1 MRYIALTDPDRN
13 EMLKT
18 LGLTS
23 AEQLF
28 SHIPAEIRKKSVS
41 NLPSAKS
48 EFELK
53 RYFQSLSKKNTPS
66 TEWKTYLGAGCY
78 DHFIPTVVDA
88 LSSRGEFSTAYTPYQ
103 AEISQGTLQAI
114 FEFQSMIANLFEMD
128 VSNASMYDGA
138 SAAAEAIL
146 MALRCKKGK
155 VVYLSKGIH
164 PEYLHVI
171 RSYLSE
177 IEVELIEM
185 ELDAAGK
192 TIVPNVKPE
201 TSCVVLAQPNFF
213 GVMEDLEK
221 IAKNAMDKNILSVVV
236 TTEAMSLGVMQ
247 PPGRFGVDIVAGEG
261 QSFGNYPSFGGP
273 FVGLLCAKKEYL
285 RQLPGRL
292 VGQTKDQ
299 EGRPGYVLTLSTRE
313 QHIRRDKAT
322 SNICTNHS
330 LCALRSAIYLSTVG
344 YQGLRE
350 IALKNFQLSE
360 YLKKQLTTI
369 SGVELAY
376 TGTTFNE
383 FVIKLPISTDAFM
396 SKMEESKII
405 PGLPLSKWFA
415 DRRNEIMITVTET
428 KTKDDLDQ
436 FVECVRK
443 AL

>member
-13 EMLKT
+13 EMLKA
-18 LGLTS
+18 LGLKSTDD
-23 AEQLF
+23 LF
-28 SHIPAEIRKKSVS
+28 SHIPSSIRKKGAAG
-41 NLPSAKS
+41 LPSAKS

-53 RYFQSLSKKNTPS
+53 RYFQNVAKKNVPS

-88 LSSRGEFSTAYTPYQ
+88 LSSRGEFATAYTPYQ

-138 SAAAEAIL
+138 SASAEAIL

-155 VVYLSKGIH
+155 SVYLSKGIH

-177 IEVELIEM
+177 IDVELIEM
-185 ELDAAGK
+185 DVDATGR
-192 TIVPNVKPE
+192 TIIPALKPD
-201 TSCVVLAQPNFF
+201 TSCVVLSQPNFF
-213 GVMEDLEK
+213 GAIEDLEK
-221 IAKNAMDKNILSVVV
+221 ATKTLKEKNVLSVVI
-236 TTEAMSLGVMQ
+236 TTESMSMGILN
-247 PPGRFGVDIVAGEG
+247 PPGRYGVDIVAAEG

-285 RQLPGRL
+285 RNLPGRL
-292 VGQTKDQ
+292 VGQTKDS

-330 LCALRSAIYLSTVG
+330 LCALRTAIYLSTVG

-350 IALKNFQLSE
+350 IALKNFQLTE
-360 YLKKQLTTI
+360 YLKKQLADI
-369 SGVELAY
+369 SGVQLSY

-383 FVIKLPISTDAFM
+383 FVLKLPISTDAFI
-396 SKMEESKII
+396 SKMEESKIM
-405 PGLPLSKWFA
+405 PGIPLSKWFSE
-415 DRRNEIMITVTET
+415 RRNEILITVTET
-428 KTKDDLDQ
+428 KTKEDLDQ
-436 FVECVRK
+436 FVECIRK
-443 AL
+443 AV

>member
-1 MRYIALTDPDRN
+1 MRYISLTDQDRQ
-13 EMLKT
+13 EMINA
-18 LGLTS
+18 LGMKST
-23 AEQLF
+23 ADLF
-28 SHIPAEIRKKSVS
+28 AHIPSQIRKKQTTG
-41 NLPSAKS
+41 LPSAKS

-53 RYFQSLSKKNTPS
+53 RYFQNLSKKNIS
-66 TEWKTYLGAGCY
+66 SIEWKTYIGAGCY

-88 LSSRGEFSTAYTPYQ
+88 LSSRGEFATAYTPYQ

-138 SAAAEAIL
+138 SASAEAIL

-155 VVYLSKGIH
+155 AVYISKGIH

-177 IEVELIEM
+177 IEIDFIEM
-185 ELDAAGK
+185 DVDSTGR
-192 TIVPNVKPE
+192 TIIPSLRSD
-201 TSCVVLAQPNFF
+201 TSCVVLSQPNFF
-213 GVMEDLEK
+213 GVIEDLEK
-221 IAKNAMDKNILSVVV
+221 SAKTIKEKGAMFVVV
-236 TTEAMSLGVMQ
+236 SAEIMSFGLLT
-247 PPGRFGVDIVAGEG
+247 PPGRVGADIVAGEG

-273 FVGLLCAKKEYL
+273 FVGLLCSKKEYL

-299 EGRPGYVLTLSTRE
+299 VGNPGYVLTLSTRE

-330 LCALRSAIYLSTVG
+330 LCALRSAIYMSTVG

-350 IALKNFQLSE
+350 IALKNYQLTQ
-360 YLKKQLTTI
+360 YLKNQLTTV
-369 SGVELAY
+369 SGIELAY
-376 TGTTFNE
+376 AGPTFNE
-383 FVIKLPISTDAFM
+383 FVVKLPISSEAFLA
-396 SKMEESKII
+396 KMEHEKVIAGI
-405 PGLPLSKWFA
+405 PVSKWFSEK
-415 DRRNEIMITVTET
+415 RNELMIAVTET
-428 KTKDDLDQ
+428 KTKADLDH
-436 FVECVRK
+436 FVELTRK

>member
-1 MRYIALTDPDRN
+1 MRYIALTEQDRK
-13 EMLKT
+13 EMLNSLGMKT
-18 LGLTS
+18 TDD
-23 AEQLF
+23 LF
-28 SHIPAEIRKKSVS
+28 AHIPSEIRKKQTPG
-41 NLPSAKS
+41 LPSAKS

-53 RYFQSLSKKNTPS
+53 RYFQNLSKKNIS
-66 TEWKTYLGAGCY
+66 SIEWKTYLGAGCY

-88 LSSRGEFSTAYTPYQ
+88 LSSRGEFATAYTPYQ

-138 SAAAEAIL
+138 SASAEAIL

-155 VVYLSKGIH
+155 TVYLSKGIH

-177 IEVELIEM
+177 IEVDLIEM
-185 ELDAAGK
+185 DVDSSGK
-192 TIVPNVKPE
+192 TVIPNLRSD
-201 TSCVVLAQPNFF
+201 TSCVVLSQPNFF
-213 GVMEDLEK
+213 GVVEDL
-221 IAKNAMDKNILSVVV
+221 DKATKTIKDAGALSVVV
-236 TTEAMSLGVMQ
+236 STEVMAYGILQ

-285 RQLPGRL
+285 RNLPGRL
-292 VGQTKDQ
+292 VGQTKDS
-299 EGRPGYVLTLSTRE
+299 EGNPGYVLTLSTRE

-330 LCALRSAIYLSTVG
+330 LCALRTAIYLSTVG
-344 YQGLRE
+344 HQGLRE

-360 YLKKQLTTI
+360 YLKKKLETI
-369 SGVELAY
+369 SGIQVSY

-383 FVIKLPISTDAFM
+383 FVVKLPISSDAFL
-396 SKMEESKII
+396 SKMEDSHVI
-405 PGLPLSKWFA
+405 PGLPLSKWFSE
-415 DRRNEIMITVTET
+415 RRNEILITVTET
-428 KTKDDLDQ
+428 KTKEDLDH
-436 FVECVRK
+436 FVECTRK

>member
-1 MRYIALTDPDRN
+1 MRYIALTEQDRK
-13 EMLKT
+13 EMLNSLGMKT
-18 LGLTS
+18 TDD
-23 AEQLF
+23 LF
-28 SHIPAEIRKKSVS
+28 AHIPSEIRKKQTPG
-41 NLPSAKS
+41 LPSAKS

-53 RYFQSLSKKNTPS
+53 RYFQNLSKKNIS
-66 TEWKTYLGAGCY
+66 SIEWKTYLGAGCY

-88 LSSRGEFSTAYTPYQ
+88 LSSRGEFATAYTPYQ

-138 SAAAEAIL
+138 SASAEAIL

-155 VVYLSKGIH
+155 TVYLSKGIH

-177 IEVELIEM
+177 IEVDLIEM
-185 ELDAAGK
+185 DVDSSGK
-192 TIVPNVKPE
+192 TVIPNLRSD
-201 TSCVVLAQPNFF
+201 TSCVVLSQPNFF
-213 GVMEDLEK
+213 GVVEDL
-221 IAKNAMDKNILSVVV
+221 DKATKTIKGAGALSVVV
-236 TTEAMSLGVMQ
+236 STEVMAYGILQ

-285 RQLPGRL
+285 RNLPGRL
-292 VGQTKDQ
+292 VGQTKDS
-299 EGRPGYVLTLSTRE
+299 EGNPGYVLTLSTRE

-330 LCALRSAIYLSTVG
+330 LCALRTAIYLSTVG
-344 YQGLRE
+344 HQGLRE

-360 YLKKQLTTI
+360 YLKKKLETI
-369 SGVELAY
+369 SGIQVSY

-383 FVIKLPISTDAFM
+383 FVVKLPISSDAFL
-396 SKMEESKII
+396 SKMEDSHVI
-405 PGLPLSKWFA
+405 PGLPLSKWFSE
-415 DRRNEIMITVTET
+415 RRNEILITVTET
-428 KTKDDLDQ
+428 KTKEDLDH
-436 FVECVRK
+436 FVECTRK

>member
-1 MRYIALTDPDRN
+1 MLSSLGMKTTD
-13 EMLKT
+13 E
-18 LGLTS
+18 
-23 AEQLF
+23 LF
-28 SHIPAEIRKKSVS
+28 QHIPAEIRTKQTPG
-41 NLPSAKS
+41 LPSAKS

-53 RYFQSLSKKNTPS
+53 RYFQNLSKKNIS
-66 TEWKTYLGAGCY
+66 SIEWKTYLGAGCY

-114 FEFQSMIANLFEMD
+114 FEFQSMVANLFEMD

-138 SAAAEAIL
+138 SASAEAIL

-155 VVYLSKGIH
+155 TVYLSKGIH

-185 ELDAAGK
+185 DVDATGR
-192 TIVPNVKPE
+192 TIIPNLKPD
-201 TSCVVLAQPNFF
+201 TSCVVLSQPNFF
-213 GVMEDLEK
+213 GVIEDLEK
-221 IAKNAMDKNILSVVV
+221 SGRAIKEKDAMFVVV
-236 TTEAMSLGVMQ
+236 STEVMSYGLLK
-247 PPGRFGVDIVAGEG
+247 PPGRLGADIVAGEG

-292 VGQTKDQ
+292 VGQTKDS
-299 EGRPGYVLTLSTRE
+299 EGNPGYVLTLSTRE

-350 IALKNFQLSE
+350 IALKNYQLTE
-360 YLKKQLTTI
+360 YLKKQLATI

-376 TGTTFNE
+376 TGSTFNE
-383 FVIKLPISTDAFM
+383 FVVKLPISSDAFM
-396 SKMEESKII
+396 AKMEEAHVL
-405 PGLPLSKWFA
+405 PGLPLSKWFSE
-415 DRRNEIMITVTET
+415 RRNEIMITVTET
-428 KTKDDLDQ
+428 KTKSDLDH
-436 FVECVRK
+436 FVECARK
-443 AL
+443 AI